1 MPGKSTRRDRIDPLV
16 DYAEALSGP
25 VPAYLHYVERQTHLK
40 TIAPQMM
47 SGRLQGRLLA
57 LLSKLCQPRRVLE
70 LGTFTGYA
78 TLCLAEGLGK
88 EGYIDTIEGDAELAL
103 LARRHVDGSPYA
115 DRIRL
120 HVAPAR
126 TVIAGLRGPYDMIF
140 LDGDKR
146 GYPDYLPLLLP
157 LLAPGG
163 LLLADNVLWDG
174 RAGSKT
180 REKDA
185 RALRRYNELV
195 YQHPQLDTV
204 LLPIRDGLSVA
215 RRRTVNTRGM

>member
-1 MPGKSTRRDRIDPLV
+1 MPGKPTRRDRIDPLV

-25 VPAYLHYVERQTHLK
+25 VPEYLQYVERQTHLK

-57 LLSKLCQPRRVLE
+57 LLSKLCQPRRILE

-78 TLCLAEGLGK
+78 TLCLAEGLRE
-88 EGYIDTIEGDAELAL
+88 EGYIDTIEGDAELAF
-103 LARRHVDGSPYA
+103 LAQQHVDGSPYA
-115 DRIRL
+115 NRIRL
-120 HVAPAR
+120 HVAPAHD
-126 TVIAGLRGPYDMIF
+126 VIAGLSGPYDMIF

-146 GYPDYLPLLLP
+146 GYPEYLPLLLP

-174 RAGSKT
+174 RAGSKS
-180 REKDA
+180 RDKDA

-195 YQHPQLDTV
+195 YRNTQLDT
-204 LLPIRDGLSVA
+204 LILPIRDGLSVA
-215 RRRTVNTRGM
+215 RRVAVNT